1 MQGYHW
7 AETADGE
14 LLVVMFAH
22 GKGYVPGVDNAIDL
36 SIITVLEPVP
46 WPIRQSQNLVPLSSG
61 RPAPAVTPECVILPF
76 VANG

>member
-46 WPIRQSQNLVPLSSG
+46 WPAPTVRAVPKLLEKRAPLRLVASRS
-61 RPAPAVTPECVILPF
+61 
-76 VANG
+76 